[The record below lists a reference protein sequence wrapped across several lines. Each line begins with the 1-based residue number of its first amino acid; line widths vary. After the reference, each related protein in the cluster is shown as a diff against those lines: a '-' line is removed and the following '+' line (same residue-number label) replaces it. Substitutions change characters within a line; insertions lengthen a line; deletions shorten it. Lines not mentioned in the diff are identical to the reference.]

1 VFFQRATDGEFYNL
15 EKAVKIVY
23 EKGIYKST
31 FEVPIKLG
39 KNKVNTYIQKY
50 FDNLT
55 IPAFFKKID
64 SNLYLNFDKM
74 LKAIFF
80 EDYCYLSSSTKKK
93 IGTKYINYNIKV
105 SYKNEKIENILKGE
119 TMWIKVNNSY
129 INLDKVTNVFLDTN
143 KNKMIFNFIN
153 NSTNLN
159 NVEDIKPEFEVELF
173 ANGGK
178 FNEIVDKILENK
190 NWIRIE
196 NKIINLENVYNVKV
210 LPTPNSFIVFINFVS
225 NITKQKGN
233 EKIISTEFVK
243 CEFQNEED
251 VKKLLEKFNI
261 KDWKWKP
268 QNAQG
273 VKLGIFC
280 LIKIWK

>member
-1 VFFQRATDGEFYNL
+1 MFFQRATDGEFYNL

-196 NKIINLENVYNVKV
+196 NKIINLGNVYNVKV

-261 KDWKWKP
+261 KD
-268 QNAQG
+268 
-273 VKLGIFC
+273 
-280 LIKIWK
+280 